1 MSITKER
8 IQRALPPVLGLLLF
22 FIALE
27 VLRRELHRV
36 TWRSLSTDAL
46 NTPPL
51 QLLAAAIL
59 VAMNYA
65 VMTGYDFIAFSYIGR
80 KMPRWRVAIASF
92 IAYSISNNI
101 GFSVLSGTSVRY
113 RFYSRW
119 GITVEELSRI
129 VFSNTV
135 TFWLG
140 LMALGGLSV
149 ALGPLPDTLPVFAS
163 NFVRPTGWLLVAAS
177 AGYLLATAIRRNPIR
192 IRNIVLPLPK
202 TSLALWQFAI
212 STVDWMLAVSV
223 FYVLLP
229 RNQAPFLAVL
239 GAFLA
244 AQILGLASHVPGGVG
259 VFEGLMVLLLD
270 PYFAS
275 EEIVPALVIYRA
287 IYYLAPLSVALIL
300 LVGDEIRRRKA
311 HAAKVRAY
319 LGRLTEQLA
328 PLALA
333 TFTFLGGLVLL
344 FSGATPVAPG
354 RLALINR
361 LLPLTIIETSH
372 VVGSAAG
379 AALLLL
385 SHGLARRLDAAYY
398 FTVVTMC
405 VGIATSLLKS
415 GGYEAALFL
424 TCFLFLIYR
433 SRPAFDRKAAFFAAR
448 FSASWIAA
456 VVAALAASVWL
467 GMFAFKHVEY
477 SSSLWW
483 QFETN
488 AEASRF
494 LRGSVAASTI
504 VLLFAIGRLLGLAPH
519 ETDPPTEADME
530 AAGIIIARQDSTRP
544 NLVYLRDK
552 AILFDERREGFVM
565 YDVYGRTW
573 VALGDPVCAPA
584 QMPEMIRLFL
594 EKCDDFGGTPVFYEV
609 GTPWLHHYVDFGLTF
624 IKLGEEGRVD
634 LESFNMDGSAGS
646 KFRQVIRRLERDGG
660 VFRML
665 TPADVPSVMNQLQ
678 KVSEDW
684 LEKRAGSEKQFSLGF
699 FDRDYI
705 SRFPVAVI
713 ERGGHIQA
721 FATIWEGAR
730 KQELSVDLMR
740 FSHEAPRDIM
750 EALFVHVMKWG
761 KTEGYHWFSLGMAPM
776 SGFEQSPVAPLWTKA
791 GLFLYEHGESIYN
804 FQGLRAFKEKFK
816 PEWYPR
822 YLAYPGG
829 LKLPRILADIAAI
842 ISGGYRRIFSRRG

>member
-8 IQRALPPVLGLLLF
+8 IQQALPAVLGLLLF

-27 VLRRELHRV
+27 VLRRELHAV

-59 VAMNYA
+59 TALNYA
-65 VMTGYDFIAFSYIGR
+65 VLTGYDFIAFSYIGR
-80 KMPRWRVAIASF
+80 KLPRWRVAIASF

-119 GITVEELSRI
+119 GVTVEELSRI
-129 VFSNTV
+129 VFSNSV
-135 TFWLG
+135 TFWIG

-163 NFVRPTGWLLVAAS
+163 NFVKPAGWLLVAAS
-177 AGYLLATAIRRNPIR
+177 AGYIVATAVRREPIR
-192 IRNIVLPLPK
+192 IKNIALPLPATK
-202 TSLALWQFAI
+202 LALSQFVI
-212 STVDWMLAVSV
+212 SIVDWMLAVSV

-229 RNQAPFLAVL
+229 RNQAPFLVVL

-244 AQILGLASHVPGGVG
+244 AQLLGLASHVPGGVG

-275 EEIVPALVIYRA
+275 EEVVPALVIYRA
-287 IYYLAPLSVALIL
+287 IYYLVPLSIALVL
-300 LVGDEIRRRKA
+300 LVGDEIRRRRA

-319 LGRLTEQLA
+319 LGRLTERLA
-328 PLALA
+328 PMVLA
-333 TFTFLGGLVLL
+333 TFTFIGGLMLL

-372 VVGSAAG
+372 VAGSAAG

-398 FTVVTMC
+398 FTVVAMS

-424 TCFLFLIYR
+424 ACFLFLLYR

-456 VVAALAASVWL
+456 VVAAVAASIWL

-477 SSSLWW
+477 SNSLWW

-494 LRGSVAASTI
+494 LRGSVAAATI
-504 VLLFAIGRLLGLAPH
+504 VFLFAIGRLLGLAPH
-519 ETDPPTEADME
+519 ETDPPTEADLE
-530 AAGIIIARQDSTRP
+530 AAGVIISRQESTRP

-573 VALGDPVCAPA
+573 VALGDPVCPPA
-584 QMPEMIRLFL
+584 RMAELIRLFL

-609 GTPWLHHYVDFGLTF
+609 NTTWLHHYVDFGLTF
-624 IKLGEEGRVD
+624 LKLGEEGRVD
-634 LESFNMDGSAGS
+634 LERFNLDGSSGS
-646 KFRQVIRRLERDGG
+646 KFRQAIRRLERDGG

-665 TPADVPSVMNQLQ
+665 TPGDVPSVTNQLRA
-678 KVSEDW
+678 VSDDW

-699 FDRDYI
+699 FDADYV

-713 ERGGHIQA
+713 ERGGQIQA
-721 FATIWEGAR
+721 FATIWEGPKR
-730 KQELSVDLMR
+730 QELSVDLMR
-740 FSHEAPRDIM
+740 FNHEAPRDIM
-750 EALFVHVMKWG
+750 EALFVHVMAWG
-761 KTEGYHWFSLGMAPM
+761 KSEGYHWFSLGMAPM

-816 PEWYPR
+816 PEWQPR

-829 LKLPRILADIAAI
+829 LKLPRILADIAALVA
-842 ISGGYRRIFSRRG
+842 GGYRRIFSRKG